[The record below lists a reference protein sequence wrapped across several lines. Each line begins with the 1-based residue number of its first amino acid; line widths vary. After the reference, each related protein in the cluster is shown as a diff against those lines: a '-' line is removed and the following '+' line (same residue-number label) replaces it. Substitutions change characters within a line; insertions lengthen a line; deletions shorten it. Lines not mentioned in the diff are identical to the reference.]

1 MILILDENLNPLVA
15 DELTRN
21 GYPATSFRD
30 LGWLGFPDDIWLPL
44 ASRMPDTLVLT
55 CDLNIFRRR
64 RQRSRIMDNGVGLI
78 FLTGA
83 NELTE
88 AKTALIISICEL
100 LSQIHLNV
108 PRPFAWFLHPDGRLL
123 DNLNGER
130 L

>member
-15 DELTRN
+15 DELTRI

-30 LGWLGFPDDIWLPL
+30 LGWLGLPDDIWLPL
-44 ASRMPDTLVLT
+44 ASRMPDSLILT
-55 CDLNIFRRR
+55 CDLNIFRRG
-64 RQRSRIMDNGVGLI
+64 RQRSRIIDNDVGLV

-83 NELTE
+83 NETTE
-88 AKTALIISICEL
+88 AKTTLIVSSCRL
-100 LSQIHLNV
+100 LSQVHEDT